1 MLRDTFGFEGV
12 VATDCG
18 ALNDAHIHHKR
29 YADEYVTATAAIRA
43 GVDSN
48 CGSVFPKALPSALDP
63 HNEHH
68 TGLTEAE
75 LDKSIAR
82 LLAARFRL
90 GLFEPHDAR
99 VPAFTLG
106 DVDTPAHRQLALKA
120 ARQGVVLLQNSDGKQ
135 AVSAAKLPLSP
146 TRYKTVAL
154 VGPNANASM
163 NLLSGYH
170 GDAPRDLLR
179 SPLDHMRKIWSAGNG
194 HVVYSRGCNVSDD
207 RGHTPPAVVE
217 AGIQEALLVAGA
229 SEVDVVILGLGLCG
243 DNYGG
248 GPPGEDPTCFTITE
262 AEGVDRANLTLPGAQ
277 MELFRRVRALG
288 KPVVVFLMNAGP
300 VDVTEIRDTGVAI
313 VAAGYGGEYG
323 GQATAEVLAGIYNP
337 GGALTTTVYT
347 QRYADE
353 TSFHDMSMRG
363 GSAGNP
369 AGRTY
374 RFLDDPDHTLS
385 LWPFGHGESY
395 TSFALSF
402 VDGLTRLSHDRDI
415 ALAVD
420 ITNTGAVTG
429 DCVVTCYSSVV
440 SLGTGLKNVPVP
452 PRSSL
457 FDFTRVELLRPKE
470 KRTLTFT
477 LTLRAR
483 SVVGFDGAMRVP
495 GAGSKYDVQ
504 CLGLGE
510 AKTKVK
516 TIQI

>member
-1 MLRDTFGFEGV
+1 MLRGTFGFEGV

-18 ALNDAHIHHKR
+18 ALNDAHVHHKR
-29 YADEYVTATAAIRA
+29 YADEYKTATAAIRA

-48 CGSVFPKALPSALDP
+48 CGSVFPRALPSALDP
-63 HNEHH
+63 HNAHY

-90 GLFEPHDAR
+90 GLFEPHDSR
-99 VPAFTLG
+99 VPAFTVA
-106 DVDTPAHRQLALKA
+106 DVDAPAHRQLALKA
-120 ARQGVVLLQNSDGKQ
+120 ARQGVVLLQNGNGKQ
-135 AVSAAKLPLSP
+135 AKLPLSP
-146 TRYKTVAL
+146 AQYKTVAL
-154 VGPNANASM
+154 IGPNANASM

-170 GDAPRDLLR
+170 GDAPHDLLR
-179 SPLDHMRKIWSAGNG
+179 SPLEHMRKIWAADNG

-217 AGIQEALLVAGA
+217 AGIQQAVALASG
-229 SEVDVVILGLGLCG
+229 SEVDAVILGLGLCG

-262 AEGVDRANLTLPGAQ
+262 AEGVDRTNLTLPGAQ

-288 KPVVVFLMNAGP
+288 KPMVVFLMNAGP
-300 VDVTEIRDTGVAI
+300 VDVTEIRDSGVAI

-347 QRYADE
+347 QRYAE
-353 TSFHDMSMRG
+353 QTSFHDMSMRG
-363 GSAGNP
+363 GSVGNP

-374 RFLDDPDHTLS
+374 RFLDDPGHTLS
-385 LWPFGHGESY
+385 LWPFGHGQSY

-402 VDGLTRLSHDRDI
+402 VADQIQPQRDRNV
-415 ALAVD
+415 ALAVE
-420 ITNTGAVTG
+420 IINTGAMAG

-440 SLGTGLKNVPVP
+440 RLGNDLDITPVP

-457 FDFTRVELLRPKE
+457 FDFTRVEMLRPKE
-470 KRTLTFT
+470 KRMLAFT
-477 LTLRAR
+477 WTPQAR
-483 SVVGFDGAMRVP
+483 SVVGFGGARHIP
-495 GAGSKYDVQ
+495 GIGSKYNVQ

-510 AKTKVK
+510 AKTMVK